1 MIGLNDFAVWKER
14 CKSLVMTSPKKQ
26 AIAKNKKSLSERHR
40 DFLSRR
46 PHRSFRFTRKRD
58 HKRSLKL
65 PGYWS
70 FTNEVRAMLW
80 QHKELFAKLLG
91 VYAIS
96 SMVLVGMISQ
106 ETYTTFSENL
116 SIINSEVFSGGI
128 GPVAQ
133 AAALFGATA
142 TGSLNQTPSE
152 SQQIYG
158 GLLFLLGWLIT
169 VWLLRQLLAGH
180 KVKLRDAIYSSGA
193 PIVSTFII
201 LLVILVQLL
210 PLALALIGYGAAQQ
224 TGLLEEG
231 FASMLFWVIA
241 SLLALMSLYW
251 ITSSFIALIIV
262 TLPGMYPFIALKNA
276 GDLVVG
282 RRLKITLRLLWL
294 VFVALLVWAV
304 VLIPIILLAES
315 INVTWLPLVPI
326 ATVLLSSFT
335 LIWSSSYVYLL
346 YRKIIDDKAPPA

>member
-1 MIGLNDFAVWKER
+1 
-14 CKSLVMTSPKKQ
+14 MTTKKQ
-26 AIAKNKKSLSERHR
+26 TAEKKKKSLSERHK

-46 PHRSFRFTRKRD
+46 PHRSFQFTRRRD
-58 HKRSLKL
+58 YKRSLAL

-70 FTNEVRAMLW
+70 FTNEVRATLW
-80 QHKELFAKLLG
+80 QHKALFAKLLG
-91 VYAIS
+91 VYAIL
-96 SMVLVGMISQ
+96 SMLLVGMISQ

-116 SIINSEVFSGGI
+116 AIINDEVFSGSI
-128 GPVAQ
+128 GSVAQ
-133 AAALFGATA
+133 TAALFGATI

-158 GLLFLLGWLIT
+158 GLLFLLGWLTT

-201 LLVILVQLL
+201 LLVILIQLL
-210 PLALALIGYGAAQQ
+210 PLAIALVAYGAAQQ

-231 FASMLFWVIA
+231 FVNMAFWVVA

-262 TLPGMYPFIALKNA
+262 TLPGMYPFVAIKNA

-282 RRLKITLRLLWL
+282 RRLRIMLRLLWL
-294 VFVALLVWAV
+294 AFIVLLVWAII
-304 VLIPIILLAES
+304 LIPIILLAGA
-315 INVTWLPLVPI
+315 INITWLPLVPI
-326 ATVLLSSFT
+326 TTVLLSSFT
-335 LIWSSSYVYLL
+335 LIWASSYIYLL
-346 YRKIIDDKAPPA
+346 YRKLIDDKAPPA

>member
-1 MIGLNDFAVWKER
+1 
-14 CKSLVMTSPKKQ
+14 MTTKKQ
-26 AIAKNKKSLSERHR
+26 TTEKKKKSLSERHK

-46 PHRSFRFTRKRD
+46 PHRSLRFTRKRD
-58 HKRSLKL
+58 YKRSLKL

-70 FTNEVRAMLW
+70 FTNEVRSTLW
-80 QHKELFAKLLG
+80 RHKALFAKLLG
-91 VYAIS
+91 VYAVL
-96 SMVLVGMISQ
+96 SMLLVGMISQ

-116 SIINSEVFSGGI
+116 AIINDGVFSGGI
-128 GPVAQ
+128 GPTAQ
-133 AAALFGATA
+133 TAALFGATI

-158 GLLFLLGWLIT
+158 GLLILLGWLTT

-180 KVKLRDAIYSSGA
+180 KVNLRDAIYSSGA

-201 LLVILVQLL
+201 FLVILVQLL

-231 FASMLFWVIA
+231 FISMTFWVIA

-262 TLPGMYPFIALKNA
+262 TLPGMYPFLALKNA

-282 RRLKITLRLLWL
+282 RRLRIMLRLVWL
-294 VFVALLVWAV
+294 AFIVFLIWAII
-304 VLIPIILLAES
+304 LIPTILVAEA
-315 INVTWLPLVPI
+315 IDVVWLPLVPV
-326 ATVLLSSFT
+326 ATVFLSSLT
-335 LIWSSSYVYLL
+335 LIWSSSYIYLL
-346 YRKIIDDKAPPA
+346 YRKLIDDKTPPA